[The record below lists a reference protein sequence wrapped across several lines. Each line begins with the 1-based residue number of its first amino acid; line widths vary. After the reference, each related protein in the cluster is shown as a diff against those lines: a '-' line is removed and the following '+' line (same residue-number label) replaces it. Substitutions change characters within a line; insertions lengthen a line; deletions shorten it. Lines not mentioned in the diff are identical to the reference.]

1 LNKEKNVSEKPKVV
15 IFVRGGLV
23 QDVIASTP
31 VEYLVIDADCQ
42 DEDEAIK
49 VRYWGD
55 TEESTCGIVNLETRE
70 DLGQVEHYFKQIPA
84 A

>member
-1 LNKEKNVSEKPKVV
+1 MEGSEKPKVV

-23 QDVIASTP
+23 QDVIASSP
-31 VEYLVIDADCQ
+31 VEYLIIDADVQ
-42 DEDEAIK
+42 DENEATR

-55 TEESTCGIVNLETRE
+55 TDESACSFVNLETRE

>member
-1 LNKEKNVSEKPKVV
+1 MEGSEKPKVV

-23 QDVIASTP
+23 QDVIASSP
-31 VEYLVIDADCQ
+31 VEYLIIDADVQ
-42 DEDEAIK
+42 DENEATR

-55 TEESTCGIVNLETRE
+55 TEESACSIVNLETRE